1 MIKKITTISLLF
13 LLSAPSF
20 AADEHDHGSHQKKD
34 QQFYGHLDIKVHADR
49 IVSAEDADE
58 KFDEY
63 YSHSHLELGMRV
75 NSKIS
80 INSNIKI
87 EGEPAGHAHG
97 HGEGKGS
104 ETSNGNKIFAKHPL
118 LVEQLTIN
126 FENENYSI
134 YAGKFNPSVGFDYH
148 NFPSIFGYQVIESYL
163 IRERIGLGAKFRQ
176 DAGDLGQHTLN
187 FSSFFA
193 DTTALSNSILFQRGT
208 TSKKDGGL
216 SNTEDFRSYSISLN
230 GSDFYSLDNNIV
242 EGLSYGLGYAKQAA
256 GIGNDADEDRF
267 SRSLGYQF
275 KLNEDIKSKFIVE
288 SMAINQL
295 GGEAAHDRNYTT
307 VGLGFDYQNWNFGAS
322 YTHINND
329 ADEEDESYD
338 GHIRQISAG
347 YSFSNGLDFTIGYKT
362 SDQDNEK
369 SARLGILFAR
379 SYDF

>member
-1 MIKKITTISLLF
+1 MKNLMN
-13 LLSAPSF
+13 P
-20 AADEHDHGSHQKKD
+20 
-34 QQFYGHLDIKVHADR
+34 
-49 IVSAEDADE
+49 
-58 KFDEY
+58 

-97 HGEGKGS
+97 HSEEAGS

-134 YAGKFNPSVGFDYH
+134 YAGKFNPAVGFDYH
-148 NFPSIFGYQVIESYL
+148 NFPGIFGYQVIESYL

-242 EGLSYGLGYAKQAA
+242 EG
-256 GIGNDADEDRF
+256 
-267 SRSLGYQF
+267 
-275 KLNEDIKSKFIVE
+275 
-288 SMAINQL
+288 
-295 GGEAAHDRNYTT
+295 T
-307 VGLGFDYQNWNFGAS
+307 VL
-322 YTHINND
+322 
-329 ADEEDESYD
+329 
-338 GHIRQISAG
+338 R
-347 YSFSNGLDFTIGYKT
+347 LRLCKT
-362 SDQDNEK
+362 SSWHWK
-369 SARLGILFAR
+369 
-379 SYDF
+379 